1 MRPPNTSLSG
11 CSRYSNQVATPKLPP
26 PPRSAQN
33 RSGSF
38 SSVTV
43 STSPAAVTNSTE
55 SKLSTA
61 NRNLQAGFARERNRF
76 DDVRRAVAT
85 RDQRGPL
92 VDQAVVDLARLFVA
106 LVIRVYQ

>member
-11 CSRYSNQVATPKLPP
+11 CSRYSNQVATQVTTPPPRKPTHPP
-26 PPRSAQN
+26 PPRDSPP
-33 RSGSF
+33 RH
-38 SSVTV
+38 TV
-43 STSPAAVTNSTE
+43 AA
-55 SKLSTA
+55 TA

-106 LVIRVYQ
+106 LVIRV